1 MPTGKVKWFDA
12 DRGFGFVTNPGNE
25 DVFVGKQ
32 VLPEGVTELRQGQ
45 KLEYEFAAGRRGPQ
59 VMRITDIA
67 APPAAARSRRPKHQ
81 YNPDQLQSMIQDLIT
96 LLEGEVQPSLQQGRY
111 PERKE
116 SRQIAGILRAV
127 AKELDV

>member
-67 APPAAARSRRPKHQ
+67 APPEVARSRRPKHQ